1 MQSLHARQRRIRLL
15 QSTILLTATTLATAA
30 AAEPAARSSPPS
42 ATDESGEVAAGE
54 TARVRLPWSEP
65 SGTGIALAYDAGLW
79 GSAWTQSIRARLPLH
94 DQFGVATR
102 GLIAFPDVGDETLI
116 HLGARLELYG
126 HTPVMLNVIRLY
138 GGGGP
143 QLFYPVDEAGDGE
156 ARWGGGG
163 HFGFEFFI
171 SPGFSWILEIGG
183 NGSSIEELTGAT
195 VMAGLNLY
203 PF

>member
-1 MQSLHARQRRIRLL
+1 MQSLHARQRRIGLL

-30 AAEPAARSSPPS
+30 GAEPAATS
-42 ATDESGEVAAGE
+42 ATDESGELAAAE
-54 TARVRLPWSEP
+54 TARGRVPWSEP

-102 GLIAFPDVGDETLI
+102 GLIAFPDVGDETLT

-126 HTPVMLNVIRLY
+126 HTPVMLNLIRLY

-143 QLFYPVDEAGDGE
+143 QLFYPVGEGGDGE

-171 SPGFSWILEIGG
+171 SPGFSWSLEIGG

-195 VMAGLNLY
+195 VMAGLNVY